1 MVWWPSGG
9 CFQKTMAL
17 WTCAPVQVAEK
28 RQILSLE
35 VGDTEELGWIAGY
48 GWLWMVM
55 EEWAVAAMGPRF
67 F

>member
-17 WTCAPVQVAEK
+17 WTVWTCAPVQVAEK

-48 GWLWMVM
+48 GWLWAM
-55 EEWAVAAMGPRF
+55 AAMGPSF